1 MMLITLIA
9 AIMLEVIPAG
19 QAFFKPLQQ
28 RDSVLIADQFKY
40 GFKLEDTKDVEGL
53 TLQDF
58 SQICN
63 DTLVLVRGWQI
74 DTVSTKKQLKEGK
87 VDVEWWITVA
97 PFEEGR
103 YELPD
108 IYVVKHTADGSD
120 TLCFEA
126 PEPFEVKTMPV
137 DTTTFVPHDIKDQI
151 NYPVTLE
158 EVLPYIGGG
167 IAGLWIITAI
177 VVLIVYFAGRKKK
190 AEERRDPAHIVA
202 LRKLDK
208 YRSDKYWAPDKQKA
222 FYSGI
227 TGAVKEY
234 IDERFAIDA
243 PEMTTAELFDALQGR
258 TELTP
263 ELYEKMKELFERAD
277 FVKFAKYVADDAQN
291 AEALP
296 LCVRFVTSTYQAEI
310 EEEAHSE
317 KDVL

>member
-1 MMLITLIA
+1 
-9 AIMLEVIPAG
+9 MLEVIPAG
-19 QAFFKPLQQ
+19 QAFLKPLQQ

-63 DTLVLVRGWQI
+63 DTLVLVRGWQT
-74 DTVSTKKQLKEGK
+74 DTVSTKKQLKEGII
-87 VDVEWWITVA
+87 DVEWWITVA

-108 IYVVKHTADGSD
+108 IYVVKHTADKSD
-120 TLCFEA
+120 TLCFSA
-126 PEPFEVKTMPV
+126 PELLEVKTMPV
-137 DTTTFVPHDIKDQI
+137 DTATYVPHDIKGQI
-151 NYPVTLE
+151 TYPVTLK
-158 EVLPYIGGG
+158 EVLPYVGGG
-167 IAGLWIITAI
+167 IAGLWLITAI
-177 VVLIVYFAGRKKK
+177 VVLIVYFSRRKKK
-190 AEERRDPAHIVA
+190 AEEHKDPAHIVA

-208 YRSDKYWAPDKQKA
+208 YRSDKYWVPEKQKA

-234 IDERFAIDA
+234 IDERFEIDA

-310 EEEAHSE
+310 EEEAQAE

>member
-19 QAFFKPLQQ
+19 QAFLKPMQQ

-40 GFKLEDTKDVEGL
+40 GFKLENAQEVQGL
-53 TLQDF
+53 QLPDL
-58 SQICN
+58 SQMCN
-63 DTLVLVRGWQI
+63 DTLVLVYNWQA
-74 DTVSTKKQLKEGK
+74 DTVSTKKQLKAGQI
-87 VDVEWWITVA
+87 DVECYVTVA
-97 PFEEGR
+97 PFEEGE
-103 YELPD
+103 YHLPD
-108 IYVVKHTADGSD
+108 IYVVKHTVDGVD

-126 PEPFEVKTMPV
+126 PEALEVKTMPV
-137 DTTTFVPHDIKDQI
+137 DTATYVPHDIKGQI
-151 NYPVTLE
+151 TYPVTVQ
-158 EVLPYIGGG
+158 EVLPYAISV
-167 IAGLWIITAI
+167 IAGVWIITAI
-177 VVLIVYFAGRKKK
+177 IIVIVYFSQRKKK
-190 AEERRDPAHIVA
+190 EEERKDPAHIVA

-208 YRSDKYWAPDKQKA
+208 FRSDKYWAPDKQKV

-234 IDERFAIDA
+234 IDERFEIDA
-243 PEMTTAELFDALQGR
+243 PEMTTAELFNALQGR

-277 FVKFAKYVADDAQN
+277 FVKFAKYVADDVQN

>member
-1 MMLITLIA
+1 MMLISLIA

-19 QAFFKPLQQ
+19 QAFLKPMQQ

-40 GFKLEDTKDVEGL
+40 GFKLENAQEVQGL
-53 TLQDF
+53 QLPDL
-58 SQICN
+58 SQMCN
-63 DTLVLVRGWQI
+63 DTLVLVNNWQA
-74 DTVSTKKQLKEGK
+74 DTVSTKKQLKAGQIDLECY
-87 VDVEWWITVA
+87 VTVA
-97 PFEEGR
+97 PFEEGE
-103 YELPD
+103 YHLPD
-108 IYVVKHTADGSD
+108 IYVVKHTVDGVD

-126 PEPFEVKTMPV
+126 PEALEVKTMPV
-137 DTTTFVPHDIKDQI
+137 DTATYVPHDIKGQI
-151 NYPVTLE
+151 TYPVTVQ
-158 EVLPYIGGG
+158 EVLPYAISG
-167 IAGLWIITAI
+167 IAGVWIITAI
-177 VVLIVYFAGRKKK
+177 IIVIVYFSQRKKK
-190 AEERRDPAHIVA
+190 EEERKDPAHIVA

-208 YRSDKYWAPDKQKA
+208 YRSDKYWAPDKQKT

-234 IDERFAIDA
+234 IDERFEIDA

>member
-1 MMLITLIA
+1 
-9 AIMLEVIPAG
+9 MLEVIPAG
-19 QAFFKPLQQ
+19 QAFLKPLQQ
-28 RDSVLIADQFKY
+28 RDSVLIADQFEY

-63 DTLVLVRGWQI
+63 DTLVLVRGWQT
-74 DTVSTKKQLKEGK
+74 DTVSTKKQLKEGII
-87 VDVEWWITVA
+87 DVEWWITVA

-108 IYVVKHTADGSD
+108 IYVVKHTADKSD
-120 TLCFEA
+120 TLCFSA
-126 PEPFEVKTMPV
+126 PELLEVKTMPV
-137 DTTTFVPHDIKDQI
+137 DTATYVPHDIKGQI
-151 NYPVTLE
+151 TYPVTLK
-158 EVLPYIGGG
+158 EVLPYVGGG
-167 IAGLWIITAI
+167 IAGLWLITAI
-177 VVLIVYFAGRKKK
+177 VVLIVYFSRRKKK
-190 AEERRDPAHIVA
+190 TEEHKDPAHIVA

-208 YRSDKYWAPDKQKA
+208 YRSDKYWVPEKQKA

-234 IDERFAIDA
+234 IDERFEIDA

-310 EEEAHSE
+310 EEEAQAE

>member
-1 MMLITLIA
+1 MLISIIA

-19 QAFFKPLQQ
+19 QAFLKPLQQ

-63 DTLVLVRGWQI
+63 DTLVLVRGWQT
-74 DTVSTKKQLKEGK
+74 DTVSTKKQLKEGII
-87 VDVEWWITVA
+87 DVEWWITVA

-108 IYVVKHTADGSD
+108 IYVVKHTADKSD
-120 TLCFEA
+120 TLCFSA
-126 PEPFEVKTMPV
+126 PELLEVKTMPV
-137 DTTTFVPHDIKDQI
+137 DTATYVPHDIKGQI
-151 NYPVTLE
+151 TYPVTLK
-158 EVLPYIGGG
+158 EVLPYVGGG
-167 IAGLWIITAI
+167 IAGLWLITAI
-177 VVLIVYFAGRKKK
+177 VVLIVYFSRRKKK
-190 AEERRDPAHIVA
+190 AEEHKDPAHIVA

-208 YRSDKYWAPDKQKA
+208 YRSDKYWVPEKQKA

-234 IDERFAIDA
+234 IDERFEIDA

-310 EEEAHSE
+310 EEEAQAE

>member
-1 MMLITLIA
+1 
-9 AIMLEVIPAG
+9 MLEVIPAG
-19 QAFFKPLQQ
+19 QAFLKPLQQ

-63 DTLVLVRGWQI
+63 DTLVLVRGWQT
-74 DTVSTKKQLKEGK
+74 DTVSTKKQLKAGII
-87 VDVEWWITVA
+87 DVEWWITVA

-108 IYVVKHTADGSD
+108 IYVIKHTADKSD
-120 TLCFEA
+120 TLFFSA
-126 PEPFEVKTMPV
+126 PELLEVKTMPV
-137 DTTTFVPHDIKDQI
+137 DTATYVPHDIKGQI
-151 NYPVTLE
+151 TYPVTLR
-158 EVLPYIGGG
+158 EVLPYVGGG
-167 IAGLWIITAI
+167 IAGLWLITAI
-177 VVLIVYFAGRKKK
+177 VVLIVYFSRRKKK
-190 AEERRDPAHIVA
+190 AEEHKDPAHIVA

-208 YRSDKYWAPDKQKA
+208 YRSDKYWVPEKQKA

-234 IDERFAIDA
+234 IDERFEIDA

-310 EEEAHSE
+310 EEEAQAE

>member
-1 MMLITLIA
+1 MLISIIA

-19 QAFFKPLQQ
+19 QAFLKPLQQ

-63 DTLVLVRGWQI
+63 DTLVLVRGWQT
-74 DTVSTKKQLKEGK
+74 DTVSTKKQLKEGII
-87 VDVEWWITVA
+87 DVEWWITVA

-108 IYVVKHTADGSD
+108 IYVIKHTADKSD
-120 TLCFEA
+120 TLCFSA
-126 PEPFEVKTMPV
+126 PELLEVKTMPV
-137 DTTTFVPHDIKDQI
+137 DTATYVPHDIKGQI
-151 NYPVTLE
+151 TYPVTLR
-158 EVLPYIGGG
+158 EVLPYVGGG
-167 IAGLWIITAI
+167 IAGLWLITAI
-177 VVLIVYFAGRKKK
+177 VVLIVYFSRRKKK
-190 AEERRDPAHIVA
+190 AEEHKDPAHIVA

-208 YRSDKYWAPDKQKA
+208 YRSDKYWVPEKQKA

-234 IDERFAIDA
+234 IDERFEIDA

-310 EEEAHSE
+310 EEEAQAE

>member
-1 MMLITLIA
+1 MLISIIA

-19 QAFFKPLQQ
+19 QAFLKPLQQ

-63 DTLVLVRGWQI
+63 DTLVLVRGWQT
-74 DTVSTKKQLKEGK
+74 DTVSTKKQLKEGII
-87 VDVEWWITVA
+87 DVEWWITVA

-108 IYVVKHTADGSD
+108 IYVVKHTADKSD
-120 TLCFEA
+120 TLCFSA
-126 PEPFEVKTMPV
+126 PELLEVKTMPV
-137 DTTTFVPHDIKDQI
+137 DTATYVPHDIKGQI
-151 NYPVTLE
+151 TYPVTLR
-158 EVLPYIGGG
+158 EVLPYVGGG
-167 IAGLWIITAI
+167 IAGLWLITAI
-177 VVLIVYFAGRKKK
+177 VVLIVYFSRRKKK
-190 AEERRDPAHIVA
+190 AEEHKDPAHIVA

-208 YRSDKYWAPDKQKA
+208 YRSDKYWVPEKQKA

-234 IDERFAIDA
+234 IDERFEIDA

-310 EEEAHSE
+310 EEEAQAE

>member
-1 MMLITLIA
+1 
-9 AIMLEVIPAG
+9 MLEVIPAG
-19 QAFFKPLQQ
+19 QAFLKPLQQ

-63 DTLVLVRGWQI
+63 DTLVLVRGWQT
-74 DTVSTKKQLKEGK
+74 DTVSTKKQLKEGII
-87 VDVEWWITVA
+87 DVEWWITVA

-108 IYVVKHTADGSD
+108 IYVVKHTADKSD
-120 TLCFEA
+120 TLCFSA
-126 PEPFEVKTMPV
+126 PELLEVKTMPV
-137 DTTTFVPHDIKDQI
+137 DTATYVPHDIKGQI
-151 NYPVTLE
+151 TYPVTLR
-158 EVLPYIGGG
+158 EVLPYVGGG
-167 IAGLWIITAI
+167 IAGLWLITAI
-177 VVLIVYFAGRKKK
+177 VVLIVYFSRRKKK
-190 AEERRDPAHIVA
+190 AEEHKDPAHIVA

-208 YRSDKYWAPDKQKA
+208 YRSDKYWVPEKQKA

-234 IDERFAIDA
+234 IDERFEIDA

-310 EEEAHSE
+310 EEEAQAE

>member
-1 MMLITLIA
+1 MLISIIA

-19 QAFFKPLQQ
+19 QAFLKPLQQ

-63 DTLVLVRGWQI
+63 DTLVLVRGWQT
-74 DTVSTKKQLKEGK
+74 DTVSTKKQLKEGII
-87 VDVEWWITVA
+87 DVEWWITVA

-108 IYVVKHTADGSD
+108 IYVVKHTADKSD
-120 TLCFEA
+120 TLCFSA
-126 PEPFEVKTMPV
+126 PELLEVKTMPV
-137 DTTTFVPHDIKDQI
+137 DTATYVPHDIKGQI
-151 NYPVTLE
+151 TYPVTLK
-158 EVLPYIGGG
+158 EVLPYVGGG
-167 IAGLWIITAI
+167 IAGLWLITAI
-177 VVLIVYFAGRKKK
+177 VVLIVYFSRRKKK
-190 AEERRDPAHIVA
+190 AEEHKDPAHIVV

-208 YRSDKYWAPDKQKA
+208 YRSDKYWVPEKQKA

-234 IDERFAIDA
+234 IDERFEIDA

-310 EEEAHSE
+310 EEEAQAE

>member
-1 MMLITLIA
+1 MLITLIA
-9 AIMLEVIPAG
+9 AFLLEVIPAG
-19 QAFFKPLQQ
+19 QAFLKPLQQ

-40 GFKLEDTKDVEGL
+40 GFKLDDAREIQGL
-53 TLQDF
+53 QLPDF
-58 SQICN
+58 SRMCN
-63 DTLVLVRGWQI
+63 DTLVLVHNWQA
-74 DTVSTKKQLKEGK
+74 DTVSTKKQLKDGRIDIECY
-87 VDVEWWITVA
+87 VTVA
-97 PFEEGR
+97 PFEEGE
-103 YELPD
+103 YHLPD
-108 IYVVKHTADGSD
+108 IYVVKHTADGAD
-120 TLCFEA
+120 TLRFEA
-126 PEPFEVKTMPV
+126 PEPLEVKTMPV
-137 DTTTFVPHDIKDQI
+137 DTATYVPHDIKDQI
-151 NYPVTLE
+151 NYPVTFR
-158 EVLPYIGGG
+158 EVLPYAIGG
-167 IAGLWIITAI
+167 IAGVWIITAI
-177 VVLIVYFAGRKKK
+177 VVLIVYFARRKKK
-190 AEERRDPAHIVA
+190 AEEHKDPAHIVA

-258 TELTP
+258 SELTP

-310 EEEAHSE
+310 EEEAHSD

>member
-1 MMLITLIA
+1 MLISIIA

-19 QAFFKPLQQ
+19 QAFLKPLQQ

-63 DTLVLVRGWQI
+63 DTLVLVRGWQT
-74 DTVSTKKQLKEGK
+74 DTVSTKKQLKEGII
-87 VDVEWWITVA
+87 DVEWWITVA

-108 IYVVKHTADGSD
+108 IYVVKHTADKSD
-120 TLCFEA
+120 TLCFSA
-126 PEPFEVKTMPV
+126 PELLEVKTMPV
-137 DTTTFVPHDIKDQI
+137 DTATYVPHDIKGQI
-151 NYPVTLE
+151 TYPVTLK
-158 EVLPYIGGG
+158 EVLPYVGGG
-167 IAGLWIITAI
+167 IAGLWLITAI
-177 VVLIVYFAGRKKK
+177 VVLIVYFSKRKKK
-190 AEERRDPAHIVA
+190 AEEHKDPAHIVA

-208 YRSDKYWAPDKQKA
+208 YRSDKYWVPEKQKA

-234 IDERFAIDA
+234 IDERFEIDA

-310 EEEAHSE
+310 EEEAQAE

>member
-1 MMLITLIA
+1 MLISIIA

-19 QAFFKPLQQ
+19 QAFLKPLQQ

-63 DTLVLVRGWQI
+63 DTLVLVRGWQT
-74 DTVSTKKQLKEGK
+74 DTVSTKKQLKEGII
-87 VDVEWWITVA
+87 DVEWWITVA

-108 IYVVKHTADGSD
+108 IYVVKHTADKSD
-120 TLCFEA
+120 TLCFSA
-126 PEPFEVKTMPV
+126 PELLEVKTMPV
-137 DTTTFVPHDIKDQI
+137 DTATYVPHDIKGQI
-151 NYPVTLE
+151 TYPVTLK
-158 EVLPYIGGG
+158 EVLPYVGGG
-167 IAGLWIITAI
+167 IAGLWLITAI
-177 VVLIVYFAGRKKK
+177 VVLIVYFSRRKKK
-190 AEERRDPAHIVA
+190 AEEHKDPAHIVA

-208 YRSDKYWAPDKQKA
+208 YRSDKYWVPEKQKA

-234 IDERFAIDA
+234 IDERFEIDA